1 MHLQILLAHTATTKT
16 VDFVE
21 TTTGTPT
28 ANANTFIKTIDGLS
42 VKEIGANIVITS
54 ANGVNHNTGT
64 FPALTTMHT
73 LI

>member
-1 MHLQILLAHTATTKT
+1 MHANIISTTATTKT

-28 ANANTFIKTIDGLS
+28 ANANTFIKTINGLS

-54 ANGVNHNTGT
+54 TNGVN
-64 FPALTTMHT
+64 PIQELSQALTTMHT